1 MFEVVWLKRIFL
13 IYCCL
18 FLGWKLMNYFDE
30 ILSEQQQSNYVTKHR
45 CLSTCNLLSKEGIKR
60 GWKHSR
66 IFCPNPINIFCNL
79 TSVLTYL
86 LESNL
91 RAHTVRQISYST
103 EFRLAS
109 RVVHSIG
116 EVCST
121 QPMYT
126 KVSSWSYVFVW
137 EFRTLKGRQT
147 AWKRALKNNYA
158 MYVSAQKLAEALW
171 WKLQNL
177 IQTLHTLFLISC
189 KKTTF

>member
-1 MFEVVWLKRIFL
+1 
-13 IYCCL
+13 
-18 FLGWKLMNYFDE
+18 
-30 ILSEQQQSNYVTKHR
+30 
-45 CLSTCNLLSKEGIKR
+45 LLSREGIKR
-60 GWKHSR
+60 GWKYSS

-79 TSVLTYL
+79 KSVLTYL

-109 RVVHSIG
+109 RVVHSI

-137 EFRTLKGRQT
+137 EFRTLKGRRSKT
-147 AWKRALKNNYA
+147 T
-158 MYVSAQKLAEALW
+158 MYVSAQKLAETLW
-171 WKLQNL
+171 WKSKNL
-177 IQTLHTLFLISC
+177 SQKLRAFHLLKHDKKSLKSIDKHETRTKGILLHDRKITI
-189 KKTTF
+189 

>member
-1 MFEVVWLKRIFL
+1 
-13 IYCCL
+13 
-18 FLGWKLMNYFDE
+18 MNYFDE

-45 CLSTCNLLSKEGIKR
+45 CSSTCNLLSKEGIKR

-126 KVSSWSYVFVW
+126 KSQQLVIRFCMRIQNS
-137 EFRTLKGRQT
+137 KRQ
-147 AWKRALKNNYA
+147 ADCLEARAQKQLCMYQLKNWQRHYGEN
-158 MYVSAQKLAEALW
+158 
-171 WKLQNL
+171 
-177 IQTLHTLFLISC
+177 C
-189 KKTTF
+189 KI